1 MFKRLQKKVSFNKS
15 VFAAGGVL
23 YVVGA
28 PVDPLMK
35 KHRNHNSPGEKAFQ
49 CFCAVEVN
57 CQDYSMYIYVVH
69 FYFSNNNYASAIS
82 CGN

>member
-49 CFCAVEVN
+49 CFCAVEVKL
-57 CQDYSMYIYVVH
+57 SGLFYV
-69 FYFSNNNYASAIS
+69 YLCSAFLLFK
-82 CGN
+82 